1 MERPGWSEM
10 YWIFWGQEVLLLIL
24 WHSSISVWRII
35 LIISGLFFRKSLRY
49 HHLYSWYMENILR
62 CGVLIFLYDKVNY
75 DNVSTVSHKPFQL
88 KRILIYSKRFFLW
101 QSDYW
106 RTNLFLILS
115 PISPFHCWSSIITE
129 MLLTF
134 PSFSNDVSAFLYKRK
149 TKEIRSI
156 INGIFFSVCIME

>member
-49 HHLYSWYMENILR
+49 HHLY
-62 CGVLIFLYDKVNY
+62 F
-75 DNVSTVSHKPFQL
+75 
-88 KRILIYSKRFFLW
+88 LIYGKHFEVRRIDLFMTKLTMIMFRLSVINPSSL
-101 QSDYW
+101 SGYW
-106 RTNLFLILS
+106 FIVRGSSCGNPITGEANLFLILS

-134 PSFSNDVSAFLYKRK
+134 PVVF
-149 TKEIRSI
+149 
-156 INGIFFSVCIME
+156 